1 MNGNSA
7 ATRESLI
14 HYSSAGYGS
23 VEQMVCKIDFDLA
36 KQKLTERELDILNR
50 MVYGCQPVADIGR
63 HLGIGKGSVLREWS
77 IIRARL
83 AKHYGLK
90 LK

>member
-50 MVYGCQPVADIGR
+50 VVYEYQAVKDIGR
-63 HLGIGKGSVLREWS
+63 EMGIGKNKILREWAG
-77 IIRARL
+77 IKEKL
-83 AKHYGLK
+83 AKYYGRK